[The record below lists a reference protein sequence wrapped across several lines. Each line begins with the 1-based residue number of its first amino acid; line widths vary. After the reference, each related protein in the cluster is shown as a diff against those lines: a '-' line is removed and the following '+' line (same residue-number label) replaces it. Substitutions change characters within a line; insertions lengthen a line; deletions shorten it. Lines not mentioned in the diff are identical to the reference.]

1 MSVSSTGMQG
11 KKKTHTNNAINGGF
25 EMSTIEKIN
34 CLEMLTALQVKTSP
48 IELSIGFT
56 NENGI
61 VNHDFIV
68 IKECAPLVIEKL
80 VEKGFLLSA
89 TKQGLIVDKI

>member
-1 MSVSSTGMQG
+1 M
-11 KKKTHTNNAINGGF
+11 TNT
-25 EMSTIEKIN
+25 SKIE
-34 CLEMLTALQVKTSP
+34 CLTLLAGLQTKTSP

-80 VEKGFLLSA
+80 VEKGFMLSVS
-89 TKQGLIVDKI
+89 KQGLIVDKF